1 MGWHL
6 NISESLVNMTT
17 HVILFAIHSFNPF
30 WWFDHHKR
38 EERSLQLIATVNKF
52 IAKFLEF
59 SNPKFFDNQLW
70 DVVYITT
77 SDLSSK
83 YLFNLYSRLLWQYL
97 RRRQIMFIK
106 CWMLLQNNVCL
117 ILSSHFYGLCIT
129 FCMHIILKIFKHDF
143 ICVSYSRK
151 FLCINRNSSSLFY
164 YIILSKVWT

>member
-6 NISESLVNMTT
+6 NISVSLVNMTT

-106 CWMLLQNNVCL
+106 CWLLFAKQCL
-117 ILSSHFYGLCIT
+117 PYFTLS
-129 FCMHIILKIFKHDF
+129 
-143 ICVSYSRK
+143 
-151 FLCINRNSSSLFY
+151 FLRLVYNLLYAY
-164 YIILSKVWT
+164 YIENI